1 MQLRFGVLW
10 LYCIVTLTNTTAIA
24 AATMLLSVNL
34 TTISQ
39 KCNEERERG
48 RESKKKNLGM

>member
-10 LYCIVTLTNTTAIA
+10 LYCIVTLTTTTAIA

-39 KCNEERERG
+39 KCNEERE
-48 RESKKKNLGM
+48 SKKKNVGM

>member
-10 LYCIVTLTNTTAIA
+10 LYCIVTLTTTTAIA

-39 KCNEERERG
+39 KCNEEREREG
-48 RESKKKNLGM
+48 ERE

>member
-10 LYCIVTLTNTTAIA
+10 LYCIVTLTTTTAIA

-39 KCNEERERG
+39 KCNEESEGERV
-48 RESKKKNLGM
+48 RKRM